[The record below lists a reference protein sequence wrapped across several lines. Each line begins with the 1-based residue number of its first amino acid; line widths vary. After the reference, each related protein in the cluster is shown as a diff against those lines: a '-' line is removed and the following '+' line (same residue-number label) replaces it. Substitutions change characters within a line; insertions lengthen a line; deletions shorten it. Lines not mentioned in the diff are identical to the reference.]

1 MAEHVAVALLEGE
14 VAMHEQHKHLQN
26 IPPIYYPLVGGRTTC
41 VGATLSRGTPKEDIG
56 SRALA
61 YLLWDC
67 RRTLVPSFG
76 DSARPF
82 HSDASVLPGQQHH
95 NTCSGNQS
103 STGQTRR
110 RRRGCWRLR
119 VFVGCLPQPPGA
131 VGGFFLSESGRLS
144 PSVLVVS
151 PAVHAYA
158 EV

>member
-14 VAMHEQHKHLQN
+14 VAMHEQLKHLQN
-26 IPPIYYPLVGGRTTC
+26 RPPIYYPLVGGRTTC

-82 HSDASVLPGQQHH
+82 HSDASVLPVNSITTHVPE
-95 NTCSGNQS
+95 
-103 STGQTRR
+103 TRAP
-110 RRRGCWRLR
+110 L
-119 VFVGCLPQPPGA
+119 A
-131 VGGFFLSESGRLS
+131 K
-144 PSVLVVS
+144 LVVEGGD
-151 PAVHAYA
+151 AGG
-158 EV
+158 